1 MQKSF
6 KQFVKDILQGVFLP
20 WHNPLMLI
28 LIVALLTVLVCAI
41 GQNAR

>member
-6 KQFVKDILQGVFLP
+6 KEFIKEFLQSVFLP

-41 GQNAR
+41 GQVVH